1 MHRRMQQSGVTT
13 VEFAIVGS
21 VLLVIIFAVIEF
33 SRVIF
38 ALNMLQEGA
47 RRVARVAAVC
57 PVVQEGDAAAQGLF
71 AHLRGLNAGHIH
83 IAYLD
88 ANGDP
93 VPNPADPGNEADIS
107 FVSATV
113 SGYSIELSIP
123 FINPTFAA
131 PSYTSTLPRESLGR
145 LRDGS
150 TTQCL
155 AIWQRD

>member
-1 MHRRMQQSGVTT
+1 VTT

-21 VLLVIIFAVIEF
+21 VLLVIVFAVIEF

-57 PVVQEGDAAAQGLF
+57 PVVEESDAIAQGLF
-71 AHLRGLNAGHIH
+71 SRLRGLNAGHINVD
-83 IAYLD
+83 YLNAD
-88 ANGDP
+88 GDR
-93 VPNPADPGNEADIS
+93 VDNPTDPDNEADIS

-123 FINPTFAA
+123 FVHPTFAA
-131 PSYTSTLPRESLGR
+131 PAYTSTLPRESLGR

-150 TTQCL
+150 TTECKPE
-155 AIWQRD
+155 WQ

>member
-1 MHRRMQQSGVTT
+1 MHRRMRQIGVTT

-57 PVVQEGDAAAQGLF
+57 PVVEEGDAITQGLF
-71 AHLRGLNAGHIH
+71 SKLRGLNAGHIDVE
-83 IAYLD
+83 YLNAD
-88 ANGDP
+88 GDEVTSP
-93 VPNPADPGNEADIS
+93 TDPDNEADIS
-107 FVSATV
+107 FVRATV
-113 SGYSIELSIP
+113 SGYSMELAIP
-123 FINPTFAA
+123 FIHPTFSA
-131 PSYTSTLPRESLGR
+131 PTYTATLPRESLGR

-150 TTQCL
+150 TTECKPE
-155 AIWQRD
+155 WQQD